1 MESGTCPSVRVVVRE
16 ESEFMLSTPRS
27 VIAIFVAAL
36 LLAVVTA
43 CGSDNAPAPA
53 VPRGEIVATTPVAQL
68 STEQTSAYLADAN
81 IGTPVRNGVD
91 AYRVNYRTITPEGGP
106 TTASGLVVL
115 PRTDSRRLR
124 VVTYEHGTLVS
135 KSDAPSVND
144 TRADRARTIMFAAAG
159 YTAVAPD
166 YLGLGEGPGL
176 HPYTHAPSE
185 VSASVDLLRAAQT
198 MAAEQRR
205 DLDPDI
211 LVTGF
216 SQGGEAATALGKA
229 LQGGEA
235 TGFGLAALA
244 PISGPY
250 AVQNVETPGAL
261 AGRVTPAVAVFYL
274 AYWITSMNRVYR
286 LYDHPAE
293 AFQEPIADRIEQL
306 FDGQHNEIAIGTA
319 LPVRPELLLT
329 PKFLALA
336 QNPTGASQRAVAASD
351 GTCDW
356 TPRVP
361 VHLYAATGDRNV
373 LYANAEHCLQAL
385 RTDKATL
392 TDLGDIDHSATAR
405 IALPQI
411 LDWFQ
416 REIPAT

>member
-1 MESGTCPSVRVVVRE
+1 MR
-16 ESEFMLSTPRS
+16 STPRS
-27 VIAIFVAAL
+27 VIALLAAAL
-36 LLAVVTA
+36 LVAPA
-43 CGSDNAPAPA
+43 CASDNAPA
-53 VPRGEIVATTPVAQL
+53 VPRGGIVSTTPVAHL
-68 STEQTSAYLADAN
+68 SPEQTTTYLADAN

-91 AYRVNYRTITPEGGP
+91 AYRVVYRTVTATGDP

-124 VVTYEHGTLVS
+124 VVTYEHGTLVL

-144 TRADRARTIMFAAAG
+144 TRADRARTVMFAAAG
-159 YTAVAPD
+159 YAAVAPD
-166 YLGLGEGPGL
+166 YLGLGEGPGT
-176 HPYTHAPSE
+176 HPYSHAPSE
-185 VSASVDLLRAAQT
+185 VSASVDLLRAART
-198 MAAEQRR
+198 MAVGQQH
-205 DLDPDI
+205 DVDPDI

-216 SQGGEAATALGKA
+216 SQGGQAATALGKA
-229 LQGGEA
+229 LQGGA
-235 TGFGLAALA
+235 APGFGLAALA

-250 AVQNVETPGAL
+250 DVQHVETPGAI
-261 AGRVTPAVAVFYL
+261 AGRVLPAVAVFYL
-274 AYWITSMNRVYR
+274 AYWITAMNRIYH
-286 LYDHPAE
+286 LYDRPSD
-293 AFQEPIADRIEQL
+293 AFQEPIADRIERL
-306 FDGQHNEIAIGTA
+306 FDGHQNEMTIGTA

-336 QNPTGASQRAVAASD
+336 QDPTGPAREAVADSD

-373 LYANAEHCLQAL
+373 LYANAEHCLQAMH
-385 RTDKATL
+385 TDRATL
-392 TDLGDIDHSATAR
+392 TDLGDIDHSATAP

-416 REIPAT
+416 RELPAI

>member
-1 MESGTCPSVRVVVRE
+1 MVVRQE
-16 ESEFMLSTPRS
+16 PEFMRSTPHS
-27 VIAIFVAAL
+27 VIALLVAAL
-36 LLAVVTA
+36 LAAPA
-43 CGSDNAPAPA
+43 CGSDNAPA
-53 VPRGEIVATTPVAQL
+53 VVRGEVVSTTPVAQL
-68 STEQTSAYLADAN
+68 SAEQATTYLASADM
-81 IGTPVRNGVD
+81 GTPARNGVD
-91 AYRVNYRTITPEGGP
+91 AYRVVYRTVTPAGDP

-115 PRTDSRRLR
+115 PRTDARRLR
-124 VVTYEHGTLVS
+124 VVTYEHGTLVL

-159 YTAVAPD
+159 YAAIAPD
-166 YLGLGEGPGL
+166 YLGLGEGPGP

-185 VSASVDLLRAAQT
+185 VSASVDLLRAART
-198 MAAEQRR
+198 MVAGQH
-205 DLDPDI
+205 DFDPDI

-216 SQGGEAATALGKA
+216 SQGGQAATALGKA
-229 LQGGEA
+229 LQGGDA
-235 TGFGLAALA
+235 PGFGLAALA

-250 AVQNVETPGAL
+250 DVQHVETPGAV
-261 AGRVTPAVAVFYL
+261 AGRVLPAVAVFYL
-274 AYWITSMNRVYR
+274 AYWITAMNRIYH
-286 LYDHPAE
+286 LYDRPAD

-306 FDGQHNEIAIGTA
+306 FDGQQNEITIGTA

-336 QNPTGASQRAVAASD
+336 QDPTGTAREAVAASD

-373 LYANAEHCLQAL
+373 LYANAEHCLQAM
-385 RTDKATL
+385 RTDRVTL

-405 IALPQI
+405 VALPQI

>member
-1 MESGTCPSVRVVVRE
+1 MP
-16 ESEFMLSTPRS
+16 STPRS
-27 VIAIFVAAL
+27 VIAMFVAAVL
-36 LLAVVTA
+36 VSVLTA
-43 CGSDNAPAPA
+43 CGSDNKPAPA
-53 VPRGEIVATTPVAQL
+53 IPRGEVVSTTPVEQL
-68 STEQTSAYLADAN
+68 STEQTTAYLADAN

-91 AYRVNYRTITPEGGP
+91 AYRIVYRTITPAGGA
-106 TTASGLVVL
+106 TTASGLIAL

-124 VVTYEHGTLVS
+124 VVTYEHGTLVL
-135 KSDAPSVND
+135 KSDAPSVNGT
-144 TRADRARTIMFAAAG
+144 TRPERARTIMFAAAG
-159 YTAVAPD
+159 YAAVAPD
-166 YLGLGEGPGL
+166 YLGLGEGPGF

-185 VSASVDLLRAAQT
+185 VSASVDLLRAART
-198 MAAEQRR
+198 VAAERQR

-216 SQGGEAATALGKA
+216 SQGGQAATALGKA

-235 TGFGLAALA
+235 PGLGLSALA

-250 AVQNVETPGAL
+250 DLAQVETPGAIE
-261 AGRVTPAVAVFYL
+261 GRVPPAIAVFFL
-274 AYWITSMNRVYR
+274 AYWITSMNRIYH
-286 LYDHPAE
+286 LYDRPAD
-293 AFQEPIADRIEQL
+293 AFSEPIADRIEQL
-306 FDGQHNEIAIGTA
+306 FDGQQNEITIGTA

-329 PKFLALA
+329 PKFLAQA
-336 QNPTGASQRAVAASD
+336 QHPTGTSQSAVAASD

-373 LYANAEHCLQAL
+373 LYANAEHCVQAL
-385 RTDKATL
+385 HTDRATL

-405 IALPQI
+405 VALPQI

>member
-1 MESGTCPSVRVVVRE
+1 MR
-16 ESEFMLSTPRS
+16 STPHS
-27 VIAIFVAAL
+27 VIALLAAAL
-36 LLAVVTA
+36 LVAPA
-43 CGSDNAPAPA
+43 CGSDNAPAVA
-53 VPRGEIVATTPVAQL
+53 RGEVVSSTPVAQL
-68 STEQTSAYLADAN
+68 SEEQAATYLADAN
-81 IGTPVRNGVD
+81 ISTAVRNGVD
-91 AYRVNYRTITPEGGP
+91 AYRVVYRTVTPDGDP

-124 VVTYEHGTLVS
+124 VVTYEHGTLVL
-135 KSDAPSVND
+135 KSDAPSMND
-144 TRADRARTIMFAAAG
+144 TRPDRARTIMFAAAG
-159 YTAVAPD
+159 YAAVAPD
-166 YLGLGEGPGL
+166 YLGLGEGPGA

-185 VSASVDLLRAAQT
+185 VSASLDLLRAART
-198 MAAEQRR
+198 MAAGQRH
-205 DLDPDI
+205 DLDPAV

-216 SQGGEAATALGKA
+216 SQGGQAATALGKA
-229 LQGGEA
+229 LQAGDAPGL
-235 TGFGLAALA
+235 GLAALA

-250 AVQNVETPGAL
+250 DVQRVETPGAIE
-261 AGRVTPAVAVFYL
+261 GRVLPAAAVFFL
-274 AYWITSMNRVYR
+274 AYWITAMNRIYH
-286 LYDHPAE
+286 LYDRPAD

-306 FDGQHNEIAIGTA
+306 FDGQHNEITIGTA

-336 QNPTGASQRAVAASD
+336 QDPTGPARDAVSASD

-373 LYANAEHCLQAL
+373 LYANAEHCQQAM
-385 RTDKATL
+385 RTDRATL

-405 IALPQI
+405 VALPQI

>member
-1 MESGTCPSVRVVVRE
+1 MVVRE
-16 ESEFMLSTPRS
+16 EPEFMRSTPRS
-27 VIAIFVAAL
+27 VIALLAAAL
-36 LLAVVTA
+36 LVTPA
-43 CGSDNAPAPA
+43 CGSDNAPA
-53 VPRGEIVATTPVAQL
+53 VVRGEVVSTTPVTQL
-68 STEQTSAYLADAN
+68 SAEQTTTYLASAN
-81 IGTPVRNGVD
+81 IGTPARNGVD
-91 AYRVNYRTITPEGGP
+91 AYRVVYRTVTAEGAA

-115 PRTDSRRLR
+115 PRTESRRLR
-124 VVTYEHGTLVS
+124 VVTYEHGTLVL

-159 YTAVAPD
+159 YAAVAPD
-166 YLGLGEGPGL
+166 YLGLGEGPGT

-185 VSASVDLLRAAQT
+185 VSASVDLLRAART
-198 MAAEQRR
+198 MAAGQQH
-205 DLDPDI
+205 DLDADV

-216 SQGGEAATALGKA
+216 SQGGQAATALGKA
-229 LQGGEA
+229 LQGGDA
-235 TGFGLAALA
+235 PGFGLAALA

-250 AVQNVETPGAL
+250 DVQHVETPGAIE
-261 AGRVTPAVAVFYL
+261 GRVLPAVAVFYL
-274 AYWITSMNRVYR
+274 AYWITAMNRIYH
-286 LYDHPAE
+286 LYDRPAD

-306 FDGQHNEIAIGTA
+306 FDGQQNEITIGTA

-336 QNPTGASQRAVAASD
+336 QDPTGTAREAVAASD

-373 LYANAEHCLQAL
+373 LYANAEHCLQAM
-385 RTDKATL
+385 RTHRATL
-392 TDLGDIDHSATAR
+392 TDLGDIDHSASAR
-405 IALPQI
+405 VALPQI
-411 LDWFQ
+411 LDWFR